1 MKGGK
6 GGKEGG
12 KMKAACVWEDASGA
26 TLSRGDDVSD
36 VMGREGR
43 KTELRRLRLGYNHS
57 S

>member
-43 KTELRRLRLGYNHS
+43 KTELRRLRLGYTHS